1 MLLSQSPLKPG
12 ADMRWKQKTAVGW
25 GVGVGSGGR
34 EWGGE
39 WDSGKNFAFLIKK
52 TDVASLLL
60 PFSSLLSVLGGDV
73 LLESEKC

>member
-1 MLLSQSPLKPG
+1 M
-12 ADMRWKQKTAVGW
+12 
-25 GVGVGSGGR
+25 GSGIL
-34 EWGGE
+34 E
-39 WDSGKNFAFLIKK
+39 KKFAFLIKK